1 MQVRV
6 QSGASS
12 PVPNR
17 PASLMQLRRAEV
29 SPSERRFNLTNIPH
43 PRRPHVVRLTVDT
56 EEIQRQTV
64 DRIGRLCNEV
74 DRLFELLT
82 DERLRYADLL
92 AAVRATLGAAS
103 EGEADPLAYLRDEL
117 PNVGEEPR

>member
-1 MQVRV
+1 M
-6 QSGASS
+6 
-12 PVPNR
+12 
-17 PASLMQLRRAEV
+17 
-29 SPSERRFNLTNIPH
+29 
-43 PRRPHVVRLTVDT
+43 RLTVDT
-56 EEIQRQTV
+56 REIQRQTV

-74 DRLFELLT
+74 DRLLELLT